1 MQKQEEKRGRKKERK
16 KEAKS
21 TPFRN
26 GKTDHL
32 SKTILWPENGSR
44 SPNQISK
51 FLICGL
57 QSLPLC

>member
-1 MQKQEEKRGRKKERK
+1 MLTWCKNKKKKGKKKKREKKG
-16 KEAKS
+16 AKS

-44 SPNQISK
+44 SPNQIYLN
-51 FLICGL
+51 F
-57 QSLPLC
+57 